1 MGPDAAG
8 APIIIP
14 GDGHRLMQFVY
25 VKDLVRA
32 LMRAMEVPNAAG
44 EAFNIGDSRPL
55 TQAEVVQALAAA
67 ASKQP
72 NLVRVPRETFCMLA
86 GNPMG
91 DPAYFGF
98 YFDLPP
104 ITEKMGKAARVLGV
118 APRPS
123 KRDLKE
129 TWRWY
134 LRNRNGRFPQPDFA
148 FENRLLALVQSKAAG
163 HG

>member
-1 MGPDAAG
+1 MRLGRS
-8 APIIIP
+8 IIIP

-32 LMRAMEVPNAAG
+32 LVRAMEVPNAAG
-44 EAFNIGDSRPL
+44 EAFNIGDSRAL
-55 TQAEVVQALAAA
+55 TQAEVVQSLAAA
-67 ASKQP
+67 AGKPSQI
-72 NLVRVPRETFCMLA
+72 VRIPREAIVHLG

-91 DPAYFGF
+91 DPAYFGV
-98 YFDLPP
+98 YFDIPP

-118 APRPS
+118 RPTPFE
-123 KRDLKE
+123 DGLKE

-134 LRNRNGRFPQPDFA
+134 LRNRNGRFPQPDFT
-148 FENRLLALVQSKAAG
+148 FENRLVALVQSKTAS